1 MSSIVESQASAPD
14 VRAGVPTRRS
24 SLARKRAIEG
34 YLCILPW
41 LIGFICFTLGPMIGA
56 LVLSFADYDI
66 ITPPRFTGL
75 ANLSRVLNDPLLYRS
90 LGNTAYISL
99 LAVPLQQ
106 SLALTLAMAL
116 NQKLRGIAFYRTVFY
131 LPSQMPLVAAALLW
145 LWVLNPDF
153 GLANALLD
161 KLGIPPLKWL
171 FDVNLVK
178 PSIVMITLWGGIGTP
193 MIVFLAGLQGVPESL
208 YEAAS
213 IDGAGAW
220 QRFRNVTVPMISPV
234 IFFNLIIGVIASF
247 QAYFTLVYT
256 TTQGGPANASLIYI
270 IYLFFKAF
278 KDFEM
283 GYASALAWLLFL
295 VVLALTAIQFYFAR
309 RWVHYEGGERT

>member
-1 MSSIVESQASAPD
+1 MSSLVESQASAPD
-14 VRAGVPTRRS
+14 VRAGLPTRRS

-41 LIGFICFTLGPMIGA
+41 LIGFICFTLGPMVGA

-75 ANLSRVLNDPLLYRS
+75 ANLTRVLNDPLLYRS

-178 PSIVMITLWGGIGTP
+178 PSIVM
-193 MIVFLAGLQGVPESL
+193 
-208 YEAAS
+208 
-213 IDGAGAW
+213 
-220 QRFRNVTVPMISPV
+220 
-234 IFFNLIIGVIASF
+234 
-247 QAYFTLVYT
+247 
-256 TTQGGPANASLIYI
+256 
-270 IYLFFKAF
+270 
-278 KDFEM
+278 
-283 GYASALAWLLFL
+283 
-295 VVLALTAIQFYFAR
+295 
-309 RWVHYEGGERT
+309 

>member
-1 MSSIVESQASAPD
+1 MAAAARARGGSLRRRQA
-14 VRAGVPTRRS
+14 V
-24 SLARKRAIEG
+24 EG

-41 LIGFICFTLGPMIGA
+41 LIGFIAFTLLPMVGA
-56 LVLSFADYDI
+56 LGLSFTEYEI
-66 ITPPRFTGL
+66 ITPPELVGW
-75 ANLSRVLNDPLLYRS
+75 ANFQRVFNDKLFYASLY
-90 LGNTAYISL
+90 NTAYISL
-99 LAVPLQQ
+99 LSVPLQQ
-106 SLALTLAMAL
+106 LLALALALSL
-116 NQKLRGIAFYRTVFY
+116 NQKLRGITLFRTIFY

-161 KLGIPPLKWL
+161 QVGLPPLKWL
-171 FDVNLVK
+171 FDINLVK
-178 PSIVMITLWGGIGTP
+178 PSIVLITLWGGIGTA
-193 MIVFLAGLQGVPESL
+193 MIVYLAGLQGVPESL

-213 IDGAGAW
+213 IDGATSW
-220 QRFRNVTVPMISPV
+220 QQFRNVTLPMISPV
-234 IFFNLIIGVIASF
+234 IFFNLIIGIIGSF

-295 VVLALTAIQFYFAR
+295 VVMVLTAIQFYLAK
-309 RWVHYEGGERT
+309 RWVYYEGGERT

>member
-1 MSSIVESQASAPD
+1 MSTTVD
-14 VRAGVPTRRS
+14 TRAGAPARRS
-24 SLARKRAIEG
+24 SLARKQAIEG

-41 LIGFICFTLGPMIGA
+41 LVGFTCFTIGPMVGA
-56 LVLSFADYDI
+56 LALSFTEYEI
-66 ITPPRFTGL
+66 ITPPEFTGL
-75 ANLSRVLNDPLLYRS
+75 RNFQRVFADPLFYTSLY
-90 LGNTAYISL
+90 NTAYIAL

-106 SLALTLAMAL
+106 VVALALALAL
-116 NQKLRGIAFYRTVFY
+116 NQRLRGITVYRTIFY

-145 LWVLNPDF
+145 LWIFNPDF
-153 GLANALLD
+153 GLANALLNLFG
-161 KLGIPPLKWL
+161 LGPVRWL
-171 FDVNLVK
+171 FDLTWVK
-178 PSIVMITLWGGIGTP
+178 PSIVLITLWGGIGTP

-208 YEAAS
+208 YEAAA
-213 IDGAGAW
+213 IDGAGPW

-234 IFFNLIIGVIASF
+234 IFFNLIIGIIASF

-256 TTQGGPANASLIYI
+256 TTQGGPANASLIYV

-283 GYASALAWLLFL
+283 GYASSLAWLLFM
-295 VVLALTAIQFYFAR
+295 VVLVLTGIQFYLAR